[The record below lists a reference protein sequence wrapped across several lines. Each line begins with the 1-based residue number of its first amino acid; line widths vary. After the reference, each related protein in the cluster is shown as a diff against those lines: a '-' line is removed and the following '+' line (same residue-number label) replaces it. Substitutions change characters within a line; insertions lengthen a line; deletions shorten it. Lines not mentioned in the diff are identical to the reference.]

1 MYFLAVATD
10 YDGTIAHHGS
20 VKAETVAALKRCK
33 ESGRRLILVTGRE
46 LPDLKRAF
54 SEIKL
59 FDRVVAENG
68 ALIYDPSTEEERV
81 IAAAPPAIFVER
93 LKQLKVQPISVGHA
107 IVATWE
113 QHETTVLEV
122 IRDLGLELHI
132 IFNKGAVMV
141 LPPGMNKAAGLQAA
155 ALRELEISPHNVVGV
170 GDAENDHSFIHAC
183 GCAAAVANALPMV
196 KEAADI
202 CLSGDQGDGV
212 IELVERLPREDPR
225 IVPPERHG
233 VRLGIDRAGEE
244 VYIEPHRGGILIAG
258 SSGIGKSTLA
268 TALTERMAERG
279 FEFCVL
285 DPEGDY
291 DELANAVSVGDNKAP
306 PNVNEGLNLL
316 RKAEGNVVINAQS
329 LAIADRPTFFAKLL
343 PKIAELRGRTG
354 RPHWLLVDEAH
365 HLLPAS
371 RENIAQMLPEELPSV
386 IFITVHPDAVSV
398 EALRTVEIVIA
409 LGEKASDV
417 FAQFCELIG
426 VEAPSGASPPGDEE
440 VLFWDRGAGG
450 RVTAVKADRPRQAH
464 KRHTRKYA
472 EGELGADRSFYFR
485 GPDNALNLRAQNL
498 MLFLQIAKGVDDR
511 TWEHHLKAGHYS
523 EWFRDVIKDAE
534 LAQAVAEIEEDASLD
549 AAESRTRIS
558 EATTQRY
565 TAPSKASET

>member
-291 DELANAVSVGDNKAP
+291 DELCECGVG
-306 PNVNEGLNLL
+306 
-316 RKAEGNVVINAQS
+316 R
-329 LAIADRPTFFAKLL
+329 
-343 PKIAELRGRTG
+343 
-354 RPHWLLVDEAH
+354 
-365 HLLPAS
+365 
-371 RENIAQMLPEELPSV
+371 
-386 IFITVHPDAVSV
+386 
-398 EALRTVEIVIA
+398 
-409 LGEKASDV
+409 
-417 FAQFCELIG
+417 
-426 VEAPSGASPPGDEE
+426 
-440 VLFWDRGAGG
+440 
-450 RVTAVKADRPRQAH
+450 RQ
-464 KRHTRKYA
+464 
-472 EGELGADRSFYFR
+472 
-485 GPDNALNLRAQNL
+485 
-498 MLFLQIAKGVDDR
+498 
-511 TWEHHLKAGHYS
+511 
-523 EWFRDVIKDAE
+523 
-534 LAQAVAEIEEDASLD
+534 
-549 AAESRTRIS
+549 
-558 EATTQRY
+558 
-565 TAPSKASET
+565 

>member
-33 ESGRRLILVTGRE
+33 ESGRRLILLTGRE
-46 LPDLKRAF
+46 LPDLKSVF
-54 SEIKL
+54 SDIKL

-68 ALIYDPSTEEERV
+68 ALIYDPATEEEHV
-81 IAAAPPAIFVER
+81 LAPAPPAIFVER
-93 LKQLKVQPISVGHA
+93 LKERKVQPLSVGRS

-113 QHETTVLEV
+113 PNETTVLEV
-122 IRDLGLELHI
+122 IRDLGLELQI

-141 LPPGMNKAAGLQAA
+141 LPPGMNKAAGLEA

-170 GDAENDHSFIHAC
+170 GDAENDHSFMHAC

-202 CLSGDQGDGV
+202 RLVGDHGDGV
-212 IELVERLPREDPR
+212 IELIERLSREDAR
-225 IVPPERHG
+225 IMPPERHG
-233 VRLGIDRAGEE
+233 VRIGVDRAGQE
-244 VYIEPHRGGILIAG
+244 VYIEPNRGGILIAG

-268 TALTERMAERG
+268 TALTERMAERR
-279 FEFCVL
+279 FEFCVF

-291 DELANAVSVGDNKAP
+291 DELENAVSVGDSKAP
-306 PNVNEGLNLL
+306 PNVDEGLKLL
-316 RKAEGNVVINAQS
+316 RKAEGNVVINTQS
-329 LAIADRPTFFAKLL
+329 LAVADRPAFFATLL

-365 HLLPAS
+365 HLLPAA
-371 RENIAQMLPEELPSV
+371 RENIAQMMPEELPSA

-398 EALRTVEIVIA
+398 EVLKTVEVIIA
-409 LGEKASDV
+409 LGDKASDV
-417 FAQFCELIG
+417 IAQFCELIG
-426 VEAPSGASPPGDEE
+426 VETPDGASPPGDEE
-440 VLFWDRGAGG
+440 VLFWDRGAGE
-450 RVTAVKADRPRQAH
+450 RVRAIKADRPRQAH

-472 EGELGADRSFYFR
+472 EGELDADRSFYFR

-498 MLFLQIAKGVDDR
+498 MLFLQIAEGVDDR
-511 TWEHHLKAGHYS
+511 TWGHHLKAGHYS
-523 EWFRDVIKDAE
+523 EWFRDVIKDTE
-534 LAQAVAEIEEDASLD
+534 LAQAAAEIEEDGSLNAS
-549 AAESRTRIS
+549 ESRKRIS
-558 EATTQRY
+558 EAVTQRY
-565 TAPSKASET
+565 TAPAKASDA

>member
-10 YDGTIAHHGS
+10 YDGTIAHHGA

-68 ALIYDPSTEEERV
+68 AVIYDPSTEKERV
-81 IAAAPPAIFVER
+81 IAGAPPAIFVE
-93 LKQLKVQPISVGHA
+93 QLRERKVEPLSVGRS

-113 QHETTVLEV
+113 PHETTVLEI
-122 IRDLGLELHI
+122 IRELGLELQI

-141 LPPGMNKAAGLQAA
+141 LPPGMNKAAGLQA

-170 GDAENDHSFIHAC
+170 GDAENDHSFMHAC
-183 GCAAAVANALPMV
+183 GCAAAVANALTMV
-196 KEAADI
+196 KQAADI
-202 CLSGDQGDGV
+202 RLAGDHGDGV
-212 IELVERLPREDPR
+212 IELVERLSREDAR
-225 IVPPERHG
+225 LVPPERHG

-279 FEFCVL
+279 FEFCVF

-291 DELANAVSVGDNKAP
+291 DELENAVSVGDSKAP
-306 PNVNEGLNLL
+306 PNVDEGLKLL
-316 RKAEGNVVINAQS
+316 RKAEGNLVINTQS
-329 LAIADRPTFFAKLL
+329 LAVADRPGFFAKLL

-371 RENIAQMLPEELPSV
+371 RENIAQMLPEELPSI
-386 IFITVHPDAVSV
+386 IFVTVHPDAVSV
-398 EALRTVEIVIA
+398 EALRTVEVVIA
-409 LGEKASDV
+409 LGDKASDV
-417 FAQFCELIG
+417 VAQFCELIG
-426 VEAPSGASPPGDEE
+426 VEAPSGASSPGDEE
-440 VLFWDRGAGG
+440 VLFWDRGAGA
-450 RVTAVKADRPRQAH
+450 RVRAVKADRPRQAH

-472 EGELGADRSFYFR
+472 EGDLGADRSFYFR

-498 MLFLQIAKGVDDR
+498 MLFLQIAEGVDDR

-523 EWFRDVIKDAE
+523 GWFRDVIKDAE
-534 LAQAVAEIEEDASLD
+534 LAQAAAQIEEHASLN
-549 AAESRTRIS
+549 AAESRKRIS
-558 EATTQRY
+558 EAVTQRY
-565 TAPSKASET
+565 TAPSKSSET

>member
-1 MYFLAVATD
+1 MTNF
-10 YDGTIAHHGS
+10 
-20 VKAETVAALKRCK
+20 
-33 ESGRRLILVTGRE
+33 
-46 LPDLKRAF
+46 
-54 SEIKL
+54 
-59 FDRVVAENG
+59 
-68 ALIYDPSTEEERV
+68 
-81 IAAAPPAIFVER
+81 
-93 LKQLKVQPISVGHA
+93 
-107 IVATWE
+107 
-113 QHETTVLEV
+113 
-122 IRDLGLELHI
+122 
-132 IFNKGAVMV
+132 
-141 LPPGMNKAAGLQAA
+141 
-155 ALRELEISPHNVVGV
+155 
-170 GDAENDHSFIHAC
+170 
-183 GCAAAVANALPMV
+183 
-196 KEAADI
+196 
-202 CLSGDQGDGV
+202 
-212 IELVERLPREDPR
+212 
-225 IVPPERHG
+225 
-233 VRLGIDRAGEE
+233 
-244 VYIEPHRGGILIAG
+244 
-258 SSGIGKSTLA
+258 
-268 TALTERMAERG
+268 
-279 FEFCVL
+279 
-285 DPEGDY
+285 
-291 DELANAVSVGDNKAP
+291 ANAVSVGDNKAP

>member
-20 VKAETVAALKRCK
+20 VNEQTLAALRRCK

-46 LPDLKRAF
+46 LPDLRKAF
-54 SEIKL
+54 AEIKL

-68 ALIYDPSTEEERV
+68 ALIYNPSTEEELV
-81 IAAAPPAIFVER
+81 IAAAPPTIFVER
-93 LKQLKVQPISVGHA
+93 LKERNVQPISVGRS

-113 QHETTVLEV
+113 PNETIVLEI
-122 IRDLGLELHI
+122 IRELGLELQI

-141 LPPGMNKAAGLQAA
+141 LPPGMNKATGLEA

-170 GDAENDHSFIHAC
+170 GDAENDHSFMHFC
-183 GCAAAVANALPMV
+183 GCAAAVGNALPMV

-202 CLSGDQGDGV
+202 CLAGDHGDGV
-212 IELVERLPREDPR
+212 IELVERLSRQDAR
-225 IVPPERHG
+225 IVPPERNG
-233 VRLGIDRAGEE
+233 IPLGIDHAEKG

-268 TALTERMAERG
+268 TALTEHMAERR
-279 FEFCVL
+279 FEFCVF

-291 DELANAVSVGDNKAP
+291 DNLEKAVSIGNSKEP
-306 PNVNEGLNLL
+306 PNIEEGLKLL
-316 RKAEGNVVINAQS
+316 QKADGNVVINTQS
-329 LAIADRPTFFAKLL
+329 LAVADRPPFFAKLL
-343 PKIAELRGRTG
+343 PKISELRGRTG

-371 RENIAQMLPEELPSV
+371 RENIAQMMPEELPSV
-386 IFITVHPDAVSV
+386 IFITVHP
-398 EALRTVEIVIA
+398 EALSLDVLKTVNVVIA

-417 FAQFCELIG
+417 IAKFCESIG
-426 VEAPSGASPPGDEE
+426 VAAPSAASPPGNDE
-440 VLFWDRGAGG
+440 VLFWDNNTPAQVR
-450 RVTAVKADRPRQAH
+450 AVKAARPQQAH
-464 KRHTRKYA
+464 QRHTRKYA
-472 EGELGADRSFYFR
+472 EGELGTDRSFYFR
-485 GPDNALNLRAQNL
+485 GPGNALNLRAQNL
-498 MLFLQIAKGVDDR
+498 MVFLQIAEGVDKP
-511 TWEHHLKAGHYS
+511 TWEHHLRAGHYT

-534 LAQAVAEIEEDASLD
+534 LAQEAVEIESDEDLD
-549 AAESRTRIS
+549 AEESRKRIREAVTR
-558 EATTQRY
+558 RY